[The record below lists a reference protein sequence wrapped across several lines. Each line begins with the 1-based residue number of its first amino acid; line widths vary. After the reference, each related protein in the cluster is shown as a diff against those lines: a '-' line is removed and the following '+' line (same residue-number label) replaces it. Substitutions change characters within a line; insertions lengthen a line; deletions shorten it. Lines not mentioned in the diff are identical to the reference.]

1 MVEILISIGKSA
13 QQGIFTVGFVGILG
27 NFTVVCEGPVDAE
40 HFSLE
45 GVNILKSHFSLSRI
59 SNVRHHIERLDGV
72 ALDEVRHIRIGGG
85 LRIVKGPQSTA
96 LIDNQSPPML
106 VLVGFS
112 ASSRKSSKG
121 EIEVGWRGAIHSQEL
136 THFGNRQQLLVRSG
150 CCFPLVGLL
159 GSTMPCS
166 ALGVR
171 NFQAPR
177 TRTHV
182 SFGVLISLSPTI
194 SHHNARHQ
202 RRPPEDHQ
210 DGAQQPPQ
218 SRHPFSLH
226 ISWPVKLH
234 SGPHIPETHKN
245 QIFANVV
252 GQNGPPTALQLHR
265 NVTMTLG

>member
-1 MVEILISIGKSA
+1 MVEILVSIGKSS
-13 QQGIFTVGFVGILG
+13 QQGIFTVGLVGILG

-72 ALDEVRHIRIGGG
+72 SLDEVRHIRVSGG

-166 ALGVR
+166 AALLAVSWCQEFSG
-171 NFQAPR
+171 

-182 SFGVLISLSPTI
+182 L
-194 SHHNARHQ
+194 
-202 RRPPEDHQ
+202 
-210 DGAQQPPQ
+210 
-218 SRHPFSLH
+218 
-226 ISWPVKLH
+226 
-234 SGPHIPETHKN
+234 
-245 QIFANVV
+245 
-252 GQNGPPTALQLHR
+252 
-265 NVTMTLG
+265 

>member
-27 NFTVVCEGPVDAE
+27 NFTVVCEGPVDAK

-45 GVNILKSHFSLSRI
+45 GVNILKSNFSLSRI

-159 GSTMPCS
+159 G
-166 ALGVR
+166 
-171 NFQAPR
+171 
-177 TRTHV
+177 
-182 SFGVLISLSPTI
+182 
-194 SHHNARHQ
+194 
-202 RRPPEDHQ
+202 
-210 DGAQQPPQ
+210 
-218 SRHPFSLH
+218 
-226 ISWPVKLH
+226 
-234 SGPHIPETHKN
+234 
-245 QIFANVV
+245 
-252 GQNGPPTALQLHR
+252 
-265 NVTMTLG
+265 TLLE